1 MILFLFIIIF
11 MILAR
16 SFRVC
21 LETEHHGSISVVDRT
36 GFELASFGDTK
47 QFTHLRSTA
56 KPFQLW
62 PLILSDL
69 VDELEQAD
77 LALMLGSHAA
87 EPMHMERL
95 QALLTRFGL
104 NESDLQC
111 GSPKH
116 NCSGKHLAMLMV
128 CQKNNWPLESYLD
141 PKHPL
146 QQWIRKIILD
156 LSGASEDEL
165 LVGVDGCSAPT
176 FILPLHRIAYLYA
189 KLPHDL
195 RVLFDAGMA
204 EPEMTSGEKRFE
216 AKLMRAFPGE
226 LFAKTGADGVFAMAT
241 EKFGMAFKIHDGDA
255 GNQIRP
261 LIAVN
266 LLRAL
271 GYQIPESLK
280 AYDNRP
286 LFNSRGLETGHLQAE
301 LNLLY
306 RA

>member
-1 MILFLFIIIF
+1 

-36 GFELASFGDTK
+36 GLELASAGDTK
-47 QFTHLRSTA
+47 QLTHLRSTA

-62 PLILSDL
+62 PLILSNL
-69 VDELEQAD
+69 NLELESAD

-87 EPMHMERL
+87 EPRHMERL
-95 QALLTRFGL
+95 QALLARFGL
-104 NESDLQC
+104 RESHLQC
-111 GSPKH
+111 GLPKH
-116 NCSGKHLAMLMV
+116 NCSGKHLAMLIV
-128 CQKNNWPLESYLD
+128 CQKKGWPVENYLD
-141 PKHPL
+141 RQHPL
-146 QQWIRKIILD
+146 QQWIHQIILD
-156 LSGASEDEL
+156 LSGASKEEL
-165 LVGVDGCSAPT
+165 LVGIDGCSAPT
-176 FILPLHRIAYLYA
+176 FILPLYKIAYLYA
-189 KLPHDL
+189 KLPYDL
-195 RVLFDAGMA
+195 RVLFEAGMA

-241 EKFGMAFKIHDGDA
+241 HKFGIAFKIADGDA
-255 GNQIRP
+255 SNQIRP

-266 LLRAL
+266 ILRAL
-271 GYQIPESLK
+271 QYQIPESLK

-286 LFNSRGLETGHLQAE
+286 LLNARELETGFLQAE